1 MESKKVLRLLVQQ
14 FLCLPLFFSSFFLLL
29 FCSNSIVF
37 ELFATSLFYARQE
50 KNRKR
55 TSKILQANDFSQP
68 FIYNSFISPNW
79 ITLIMRKNI
88 KQKIYIFCW
97 FFFLHFALFVWFYVN
112 LFFFSNFFYL
122 FHFKRILYSMLFTY
136 IVFNASSKRIHITAF
151 WRVSTANIP
160 GHGFV
165 ILDEIKLYFL
175 WFFNAPFNP

>member
-1 MESKKVLRLLVQQ
+1 MYALMDNTIWTFITDLPVAL
-14 FLCLPLFFSSFFLLL
+14 FLTIQTILHSVFFISLFFLNKYEIWFSSP
-29 FCSNSIVF
+29 V
-37 ELFATSLFYARQE
+37 
-50 KNRKR
+50 
-55 TSKILQANDFSQP
+55 
-68 FIYNSFISPNW
+68 IYNSFIFPNW